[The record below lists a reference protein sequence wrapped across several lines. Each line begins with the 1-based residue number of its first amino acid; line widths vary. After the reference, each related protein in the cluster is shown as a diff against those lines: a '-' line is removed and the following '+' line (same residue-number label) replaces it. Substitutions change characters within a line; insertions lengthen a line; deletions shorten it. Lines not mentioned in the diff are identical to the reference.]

1 MLRPSLQTLKHLRVK
16 SFFNEWDSTD
26 PLSGLAYELE
36 EIRTIQS
43 IEINIAIYINSNCP
57 RGDEW
62 GVLDETLARPGWS
75 KLLQVSLGIL
85 IYSYQRKDDG
95 LEEVLKGLPEKQ
107 FHYLTL
113 SGISFEFTVTSKLV

>member
-1 MLRPSLQTLKHLRVK
+1 MFLVCDPRLSLNGLSRILRPSLQTLKHLRVK

-43 IEINIAIYINSNCP
+43 IETISINIVIWINSNCP

-62 GVLDETLARPGWS
+62 GMLDQTLA
-75 KLLQVSLGIL
+75 
-85 IYSYQRKDDG
+85 
-95 LEEVLKGLPEKQ
+95 
-107 FHYLTL
+107 
-113 SGISFEFTVTSKLV
+113 